1 MEDPRVMMPWQQ
13 NFIKYIFWPTLEHL
27 LVWLLKWLF
36 RKRELVNSQE
46 HGIIKL
52 VQTYGKKNKDKRY
65 VVNWRPVTLL
75 NVDVK
80 IVSKAITV
88 ELEKV
93 LSDLISADQ
102 CAYVKVKNIFDA
114 VRTIGDIM
122 DYTKLYNLPS
132 LMVTIDFEK
141 VFDSLSFSFLFKTL
155 ESSILVDPLL
165 L

>member
-1 MEDPRVMMPWQQ
+1 M
-13 NFIKYIFWPTLEHL
+13 
-27 LVWLLKWLF
+27 
-36 RKRELVNSQE
+36 NSQE
-46 HGIIKL
+46 RGIIKL
-52 VQTYGKKNKDKRY
+52 IRTYGKKNKDKRY
-65 VVNWRPVTLL
+65 VVNWRPISLL

-102 CAYVKVKNIFDA
+102 CAYVKRKNIFDA
-114 VRTIGDIM
+114 VWTFGDIM

-132 LMVTIDFEK
+132 LMVTVDFEK